1 MASDGFFEVRDP
13 LVEGLT
19 SPSGQGQEDPSR
31 EGHRHREET
40 LLAPRAGGCFLLAF
54 HPPDHTQLTALS
66 SLLEHS
72 VAARMTYKNIDD
84 LTDDAPFEFLDPL
97 LSTIMRDPVYLPTS
111 SNIVDRATIAQHLLN
126 DETGDRTRR
135 TLLSSLSS
143 AVRSLQQNA
152 FEGRDAPTAARAQAE
167 DRGVVE
173 GEGRA
178 LRLDDWGTGGERRT
192 HRLIN

>member
-1 MASDGFFEVRDP
+1 VASDGFFEVRDP

-72 VAARMTYKNIDD
+72 VAARMTYKV
-84 LTDDAPFEFLDPL
+84 TPL
-97 LSTIMRDPVYLPTS
+97 LPPFPPSLPP
-111 SNIVDRATIAQHLLN
+111 
-126 DETGDRTRR
+126 
-135 TLLSSLSS
+135 SL
-143 AVRSLQQNA
+143 
-152 FEGRDAPTAARAQAE
+152 APSP
-167 DRGVVE
+167 
-173 GEGRA
+173 
-178 LRLDDWGTGGERRT
+178 L
-192 HRLIN
+192 

>member
-1 MASDGFFEVRDP
+1 
-13 LVEGLT
+13 VE
-19 SPSGQGQEDPSR
+19 
-31 EGHRHREET
+31 
-40 LLAPRAGGCFLLAF
+40 
-54 HPPDHTQLTALS
+54 
-66 SLLEHS
+66 
-72 VAARMTYKNIDD
+72 NIDD

-135 TLLSSLSS
+135 TLHGRLISLSS

-152 FEGRDAPTAARAQAE
+152 LEGRDAPTAARAQAE

-178 LRLDDWGTGGERRT
+178 LRLDDWGTGERQT
-192 HRLIN
+192 HRAN